1 MSLSRLHPRRG
12 QRPGDAG
19 GQGLPGLCMILIGLS
34 VLLIIMKHAENI
46 VRIARHREPR
56 FVFRRDL
63 SHKLDDDKF

>member
-1 MSLSRLHPRRG
+1 
-12 QRPGDAG
+12 
-19 GQGLPGLCMILIGLS
+19 MILIGLS

-63 SHKLDDDKF
+63 SHKLDDDIF